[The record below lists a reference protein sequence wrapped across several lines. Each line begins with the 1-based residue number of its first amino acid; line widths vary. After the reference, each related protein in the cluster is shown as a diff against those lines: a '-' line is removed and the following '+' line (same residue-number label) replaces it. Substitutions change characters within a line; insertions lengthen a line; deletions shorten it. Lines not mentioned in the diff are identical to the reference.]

1 MRHAD
6 ERAPKSATIGVHLD
20 NVHNLDAAGIARL
33 INDYLQ
39 AIEAAKQQGLIART
53 RTVGYVAKNN
63 PEVFKQALDQR
74 LLRTVPLYQIVE
86 NAHLDQKGALDE
98 NSRAAQELGRRYA
111 VPVFLKTFG
120 TDVAYTTE
128 QGGTRKDVLVTQD
141 MTRQMARMANISG
154 AAWSP
159 DEQRYQPTLFVQGS
173 PVRQM
178 SKNCDK
184 VASAEESFAP
194 ATRELMAASEPPA
207 RATKPRP
214 RHQRPVLGNVSARA
228 GSAVQASPQDSL
240 WSMRDFLSETRTYLS
255 PVRKQKLA
263 RSRT

>member
-1 MRHAD
+1 
-6 ERAPKSATIGVHLD
+6 
-20 NVHNLDAAGIARL
+20 
-33 INDYLQ
+33 
-39 AIEAAKQQGLIART
+39 
-53 RTVGYVAKNN
+53 VGYVAKNN
-63 PEVFKQALDQR
+63 PEIFKQALDQR

-86 NAHLDQKGALDE
+86 NAHLDQQGALDE

-120 TDVAYTTE
+120 TDVAYSIE
-128 QGGTRKDVLVTQD
+128 QGGTRKDVFVTQD

-194 ATRELMAASEPPA
+194 ATRELLAAGEPPA
-207 RATKPRP
+207 RTATPRP
-214 RHQRPVLGNVSARA
+214 SRQRPVLGNASART
-228 GSAVQASPQDSL
+228 GSAAQARPQDSL
-240 WSMRDFLSETRTYLS
+240 SSMRDFLSETRTYLS